1 MRYVSLDRC
10 KRGSL
15 FAAPGGAAATLQ
27 AAAAKLDD
35 STHAIT
41 AGSQSLFRSLVN
53 INTAAAYIFGRPP
66 PNFKE
71 HACEAS
77 RQRRTFR
84 YLTILRLC
92 PSLEVEVCPSR

>member
-41 AGSQSLFRSLVN
+41 AGSQSLFHSLVN

-77 RQRRTFR
+77 RQRRDRLIYSTFSFLLKEIAR
-84 YLTILRLC
+84 DR
-92 PSLEVEVCPSR
+92 VG